1 MSFLFCSLRG
11 LLPLEILQ
19 TVSLVVERNSEE
31 LESESMESKME
42 IKFSLQLLS
51 KIIEKKLIG
60 SWILSNKK
68 K

>member
-1 MSFLFCSLRG
+1 MTFLFCSLLG

-42 IKFSLQLLS
+42 IKSSLQLLS

>member
-1 MSFLFCSLRG
+1 
-11 LLPLEILQ
+11 
-19 TVSLVVERNSEE
+19 
-31 LESESMESKME
+31 ME
-42 IKFSLQLLS
+42 IKSSLQLLS

>member
-1 MSFLFCSLRG
+1 M
-11 LLPLEILQ
+11 
-19 TVSLVVERNSEE
+19 VVERNSEE

-42 IKFSLQLLS
+42 IKYFLQLLS